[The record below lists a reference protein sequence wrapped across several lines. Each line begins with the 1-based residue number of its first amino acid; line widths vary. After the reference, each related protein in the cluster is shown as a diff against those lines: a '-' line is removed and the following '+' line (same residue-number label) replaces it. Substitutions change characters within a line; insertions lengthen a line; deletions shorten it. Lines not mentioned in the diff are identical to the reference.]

1 MNYSNQTNQSE
12 LVLSISNMKNSNHNT
27 KSGREDSKSTF
38 SALKSLFRSVVET
51 VKKESPSLYW
61 IVVAHF
67 AFAIVCIPGLMI
79 DDRTLLGINVWIKP
93 LKFLISTGIYLFTFG
108 FFTSLYPFSKRK
120 KSILNN
126 FVAWTLLVETAIIVG
141 QGIRGVQSHYNMNSA
156 VDGLLFAAMGIIV
169 AANVLVMVFYLIET
183 LRLKMNTSKSVQ
195 WSILLGWVIL
205 IVGSW
210 VGGQMISQ
218 MSHNIGVADGGAGL
232 PLVNWST
239 IAGDLRIAHFFGI
252 HGMQIIPLFA
262 FWVSKKWKT
271 TNRNQIIAV
280 TIFGLF
286 YAGWIGYTF
295 YQAKQGMALI
305 TI

>member
-1 MNYSNQTNQSE
+1 MNYSNQINQSE
-12 LVLSISNMKNSNHNT
+12 VVLTINNMKNSNGKT
-27 KSGREDSKSTF
+27 KTSGVDSMSTL
-38 SALKSLFRSVVET
+38 SVLKSSFQSVVET
-51 VKKESPSLYW
+51 VKSESPSLYW

-67 AFAIVCIPGLMI
+67 VFAIICIPGLI
-79 DDRTLLGINVWIKP
+79 LDERVLLGVNVWVKP
-93 LKFLISTGIYLFTFG
+93 FKFLISSGIYIFTFG

-126 FVAWTLLVETAIIVG
+126 FVAWTLLIETAIIVG

-156 VDGLLFAAMGIIV
+156 VDGLLFAVMGILI

-218 MSHNIGVADGGAGL
+218 MSHNVGVADGGAGL

-262 FWVSKKWKT
+262 FWISKKWKT

-280 TIFGLF
+280 TIFGLC
-286 YAGWIGYTF
+286 YAAWIGYTF

-305 TI
+305 SL

>member
-1 MNYSNQTNQSE
+1 MSD
-12 LVLSISNMKNSNHNT
+12 K
-27 KSGREDSKSTF
+27 
-38 SALKSLFRSVVET
+38 
-51 VKKESPSLYW
+51 VKAESPSLYW

-67 AFAIVCIPGLMI
+67 AFALLCIPGLMI
-79 DDRTLLGINVWIKP
+79 DDRLLLGVSVWMKP
-93 LKFLISTGIYLFTFG
+93 LKFLISTGIYIFTFG

-120 KSILNN
+120 KRFLNN
-126 FVAWTLLVETAIIVG
+126 FVAWTLLIETMIIVG
-141 QGIRGVQSHYNMNSA
+141 QGVRGVQSHYNIGNP
-156 VDGLLFAAMGIIV
+156 VDGILFALMGIFI
-169 AANVLVMVFYLIET
+169 ALNVLVMSYYVIET
-183 LRLKMNTSKSVQ
+183 IRLKMNTSKSVQ

-218 MSHNIGVADGGAGL
+218 MSHNVGVADGGAGL

-262 FWVSKKWKT
+262 FILSKKWKA
-271 TNRNQIIAV
+271 TNKKQIIAV
-280 TIFGLF
+280 TIFGIC
-286 YAGWIGYTF
+286 YAAWIGFTF

-305 TI
+305 NL

>member
-1 MNYSNQTNQSE
+1 MNYASQSNQAELALPNQTLTNKTHRM
-12 LVLSISNMKNSNHNT
+12 SISGPTSNFT
-27 KSGREDSKSTF
+27 
-38 SALKSLFRSVVET
+38 ALKSLFLSAVAT
-51 VKKESPSLYW
+51 VRKESPSLYW

-67 AFAIVCIPGLMI
+67 VFTIICIPAFII
-79 DDRTLLGINVWIKP
+79 DDRTLLGVNVWLKP
-93 LKFLISTGIYLFTFG
+93 LKFLISTGIYIFTFG
-108 FFTSLYPFSKRK
+108 YFTSLYEFSSRK
-120 KSILNN
+120 KKILNN
-126 FVAWTLLVETAIIVG
+126 LVAWTLLVETIIIVV
-141 QGIRGVQSHYNMNSA
+141 QGGRGIQSHYNIHSA
-156 VDGLLFAAMGIIV
+156 IDGMLFAAMGILIAV
-169 AANVLVMVFYLIET
+169 NVLVMIFYLIET
-183 LRLKMNTSKSVQ
+183 IRVKMNTSKSIQ
-195 WSILLGWVIL
+195 WSIFLGWIIL

-218 MSHNIGVADGGAGL
+218 MSHNVGVVDGGAGL

-262 FWVSKKWKT
+262 FWISKKWKT

-286 YAGWIGYTF
+286 YAAWIGFTF
-295 YQAKQGMALI
+295 YQAKQGIALL

>member
-1 MNYSNQTNQSE
+1 MNYSNESSQAE
-12 LVLSISNMKNSNHNT
+12 LVIPESNLLKSYSDKSESIESFNIISNMKDLINQT
-27 KSGREDSKSTF
+27 IQI
-38 SALKSLFRSVVET
+38 
-51 VKKESPSLYW
+51 VKKESPALYW

-67 AFAIVCIPGLMI
+67 VFALICIPGLLF
-79 DDRTLLGINVWIKP
+79 DERLLMGINVWVKP
-93 LKFLISTGIYLFTFG
+93 LKFLISSGIYIFTFG
-108 FFTSLYPFSKRK
+108 YFTSLYPFSKRK

-141 QGIRGVQSHYNMNSA
+141 QGIRGVQSHYNIHSL
-156 VDGLLFAAMGIIV
+156 VDGLLFAAMGILIAV
-169 AANVLVMVFYLIET
+169 NVLVMVYYVIET
-183 LRLKMNTSKSVQ
+183 IRLKMNTSKSIQ
-195 WSILLGWVIL
+195 WSILLGWVVL
-205 IVGSW
+205 IIGSL

-218 MSHNIGVADGGAGL
+218 MSHNVGVADGESGL

-262 FWVSKKWKT
+262 FGISKEWKT

-280 TIFGLF
+280 TIFGLS
-286 YAGWIGYTF
+286 YALWLGYTF

-305 TI
+305 NL